1 MGIENLLA
9 LLYVVL
15 SFINVGD
22 TMGHKSSW
30 SERLTVLMG
39 FFPTMLKLSSIEWSS
54 LSGELDDI
62 DDDEQVKIKEYVIE
76 NFDIVDDQ
84 LESVIERALVMI
96 SDLVGFYKTVK
107 SYVDDVKDYV
117 ASKKAA

>member
-22 TMGHKSSW
+22 AMGHKSSW
-30 SERLTVLMG
+30 PERLTLLMG
-39 FFPTMLKLSSIEWSS
+39 FFPTLLKLSSIEWSS